1 VVIEKPNKW
10 VILLPILAGLV
21 ILVLLKKN
29 QSEPLQVTAKEHAR
43 LVRVMTVFE
52 TTVIPQAIGH
62 GSVRPAKTWE
72 AVAQVKGKIL
82 QKHSELKKGAI
93 LEADSLLL
101 QIDPADYQLAIAQSE
116 ADIAATK
123 AQLDELSA
131 RETNTRK
138 SLVIEEQ
145 ALALSEK
152 ELARKKRLVHDGS
165 ISRSKVE
172 DQERALLMQQQAV
185 QTQHSTLNLVPS
197 QRALLRAQLARQAAQ
212 LSAAQRDLANTEVRL
227 PFAGRIA
234 AVHVEQD
241 QYVREGES
249 LAVADDLQ
257 LAEIEVPIPIEQMRG
272 VLHAEGPVDL
282 LHTSSLALHSRLGLA
297 ARVDLKEGIINASW
311 PGRFARVSDT
321 LDPKTRTVGVIIEV
335 DAPYAGM
342 RPGERPPLVKGLFV
356 EVTLLGKPL
365 NNRLIVPRSALHQGR
380 IYIVNADNR
389 LVIRP
394 VIISLLQPGFAV
406 ITSGLK
412 PGEQVVLSDLVPA
425 IEGMLLQPQEDQQA
439 LMRLK
444 QQASG
449 AGVAP

>member
-1 VVIEKPNKW
+1 MAIDKPNKW
-10 VILLPILAGLV
+10 VIWLPILAGIAAV
-21 ILVLLKKN
+21 ILLKQN
-29 QSEPLQVTAKEHAR
+29 QSEPLQAIAKERPR
-43 LVRVMTVFE
+43 LVRVMTAFE
-52 TTVIPQAIGH
+52 ATVIPQAIGH
-62 GSVRPAKTWE
+62 GAVRPAKVWE
-72 AVAQVKGKIL
+72 AIAQVKGKIL
-82 QKHSELKKGAI
+82 QKHPELKKGAI
-93 LEADSLLL
+93 LEANSLLL
-101 QIDPADYQLAIAQSE
+101 QVDPADYLLAIAQTE

-131 RETNTRK
+131 REANTRK

-145 ALALSEK
+145 AMSLREK

-165 ISRSKVE
+165 ISRSKME

-185 QTQHSTLNLVPS
+185 QGQRNTLNLVPS

-212 LSAAQRDLANTEVRL
+212 LSGAQRDLANTEIRL

-234 AVHVEQD
+234 TVHVEQD
-241 QYVREGES
+241 QYVREGED
-249 LAVADDLQ
+249 LAVVDGLQ
-257 LAEIEVPIPIEQMRG
+257 LAEIEVPIPIEQIRG

-282 LHTSSLALHSRLGLA
+282 LNTPSPALHSRLGLA

-311 PGRFARVSDT
+311 QGRFARMSDA

-365 NNRLIVPRSALHQGR
+365 VNRLIVPRSALHQNHV
-380 IYIVNADNR
+380 YIADTDDR

-394 VIISLLQPGFAV
+394 VVVSLLQPTFAV
-406 ITSGLK
+406 IASGLK
-412 PGEQVVLSDLVPA
+412 SGERVILSDLVPA
-425 IEGMLLQPQEDQQA
+425 IEGMLLQLQEDQQA
-439 LMRLK
+439 LEQLK
-444 QQASG
+444 QQANAG
-449 AGVAP
+449 AAL

>member
-1 VVIEKPNKW
+1 MANKTPNRW
-10 VILLPILAGLV
+10 VILLPILAGLAV
-21 ILVLLKKN
+21 LMLLKQN
-29 QSEPLQVTAKEHAR
+29 QSEPLQAIAKERPR
-43 LVRVMTVFE
+43 LVRVMTAFE
-52 TTVIPQAIGH
+52 TSVIPQAIGH
-62 GSVRPAKTWE
+62 GSVRPAKIWE

-82 QKHSELKKGAI
+82 QKHPELKKGAI

-101 QIDPADYQLAIAQSE
+101 QIDPADYQLAIAQTE

-131 RETNTRK
+131 RESNTRK

-152 ELARKKRLVHDGS
+152 ELTRKKRLVNDGS

-185 QTQHSTLNLVPS
+185 QAQRSTLNLVPS

-241 QYVREGES
+241 QYVREGEG
-249 LAVADDLQ
+249 LAVVDDLQ

-272 VLHAEGPVDL
+272 VLHADGPVDL
-282 LHTSSLALHSRLGLA
+282 LNTPLPALHSRLGLA
-297 ARVDLKEGIINASW
+297 ARVDLKEGVVNASW
-311 PGRFARVSDT
+311 QGRFARMSDT
-321 LDPKTRTVGVIIEV
+321 LDPKTRTVGVIVEV

-365 NNRLIVPRSALHQGR
+365 DNRLIVPRSVLHQDH

-389 LVIRP
+389 MVMRP
-394 VIISLLQPGFAV
+394 VTVSLLQPGFAV
-406 ITSGLK
+406 ITAGLK

-425 IEGMLLQPQEDQQA
+425 IEGMLLQPQEDLQA
-439 LMRLK
+439 LARLK
-444 QQASG
+444 QQAG
-449 AGVAP
+449 ATL

>member
-1 VVIEKPNKW
+1 MAIEKPNRW
-10 VILLPILAGLV
+10 VILLPVLAGLAA
-21 ILVLLKKN
+21 LALLKQN
-29 QSEPLQVTAKEHAR
+29 QSEPPQEMAKEQPR

-52 TTVIPQAIGH
+52 ATVIPQAIGH
-62 GSVRPAKTWE
+62 GTVRPARTWE

-82 QKHSELKKGAI
+82 QKHPELKKGAI
-93 LEADSLLL
+93 LEAESLLL
-101 QIDPADYQLAIAQSE
+101 QIDPTDYQLAIAQSE
-116 ADIAATK
+116 ADISATR
-123 AQLDELSA
+123 AQLAELSV
-131 RETNTRK
+131 REANTRK

-145 ALALSEK
+145 TLALSKK
-152 ELARKKRLVHDGS
+152 ELTRKKQLVQDGS

-185 QTQHSTLNLVPS
+185 QIQRNSLNLVPS

-212 LSAAQRDLANTEVRL
+212 LSTAQRDLANTEIRL

-234 AVHVEQD
+234 AVHAEQD
-241 QYVREGES
+241 QYVREGEA
-249 LAVADDLQ
+249 LLVADDLQ

-282 LHTSSLALHSRLGLA
+282 LNTPSPALHSRLGLA
-297 ARVDLKEGIINASW
+297 ARVDLKEGIVHASW
-311 PGRFARVSDT
+311 PGRFARMSDT

-365 NNRLIVPRSALHQGR
+365 GKRLIVPRSALHQGH
-380 IYIVNADNR
+380 IFIVDADNR
-389 LVIRP
+389 LAIRP
-394 VIISLLQPGFAV
+394 VTLSLLQPEFAV
-406 ITSGLK
+406 ISSGLK
-412 PGEQVVLSDLVPA
+412 LGERVVLSDLVPA

-439 LMRLK
+439 LARLK
-444 QQASG
+444 QQAG
-449 AGVAP
+449 MRP

>member
-1 VVIEKPNKW
+1 MAIDKINKW
-10 VILLPILAGLV
+10 VILLPVMAGIV
-21 ILVLLKKN
+21 ALVLLIKN
-29 QSEPLQVTAKEHAR
+29 QSEPLRAITKEQPR
-43 LVRVMTVFE
+43 LVRVITAFD

-62 GSVRPAKTWE
+62 GTVRPAKIWE

-101 QIDPADYQLAIAQSE
+101 QIDPTDYQLAIAQIE

-145 ALALSEK
+145 ALVLREK
-152 ELARKKRLVHDGS
+152 ELARKKRLVNDGS
-165 ISRSKVE
+165 ISRSKME

-185 QTQHSTLNLVPS
+185 QGQRNTLNLVPS

-212 LSAAQRDLANTEVRL
+212 LSAAQRDLANTKIRL
-227 PFAGRIA
+227 PFAGRVA

-241 QYVREGES
+241 QYVREGEA
-249 LAVADDLQ
+249 LTVVDDLQ
-257 LAEIEVPIPIEQMRG
+257 LAEIEVPIPIEQIRS
-272 VLHAEGPVDL
+272 VLHADGPVDL
-282 LHTSSLALHSRLGLA
+282 LNTSLPALHSRLGLT
-297 ARVDLKEGIINASW
+297 ARVDLKEGVVNASW
-311 PGRFARVSDT
+311 QGRFARMSDT

-365 NNRLIVPRSALHQGR
+365 SNSIVVPRSALHQGH
-380 IYIVNADNR
+380 IYIADADNR

-394 VIISLLQPGFAV
+394 VTVALLQPTFAV
-406 ITSGLK
+406 IAAGLEA
-412 PGEQVVLSDLVPA
+412 GERVVLSDLVPA
-425 IEGMLLQPQEDQQA
+425 IEGMLLQPQEDQQM
-439 LMRLK
+439 LVQLK
-444 QQASG
+444 QQAN
-449 AGVAP
+449 AP

>member
-1 VVIEKPNKW
+1 MKEKPSKW
-10 VILLPILAGLV
+10 VIILPILAGV
-21 ILVLLKKN
+21 AVLVLLKQN
-29 QSEPLQVTAKEHAR
+29 QGEPLQATAQEQSR

-52 TTVIPQAIGH
+52 ATVIPQAIGH
-62 GSVRPAKTWE
+62 GTVRPAKVWE

-82 QKHSELKKGAI
+82 QKHPELKKGAI

-101 QIDPADYQLAIAQSE
+101 QIDPTDYQLAIAQTE

-123 AQLDELSA
+123 AQFDELSA
-131 RETNTRK
+131 REANTRK

-145 ALALSEK
+145 AMALREK
-152 ELARKKRLVHDGS
+152 ELTRKKRLVDDGS
-165 ISRSKVE
+165 ISRSQME

-185 QTQHSTLNLVPS
+185 QGQRNTLNLVPS

-212 LSAAQRDLANTEVRL
+212 LSTAQRDLANTEIRL

-241 QYVREGES
+241 QYVREGEN
-249 LAVADDLQ
+249 LTVADDLQ
-257 LAEIEVPIPIEQMRG
+257 LAEIEVPIPIEQIRG
-272 VLHAEGPVDL
+272 VLHADGPVDL
-282 LHTSSLALHSRLGLA
+282 LNTPSPALHSRLGLA
-297 ARVDLKEGIINASW
+297 ARVDLKEGLINASW
-311 PGRFARVSDT
+311 QGRFARMSDA

-365 NNRLIVPRSALHQGR
+365 NDRLIVPRSALHQGHV
-380 IYIVNADNR
+380 YIADADNR

-394 VIISLLQPGFAV
+394 INIALLQPTFAV
-406 ITSGLK
+406 VASGLK
-412 PGEQVVLSDLVPA
+412 PGERVVLSDLVPA
-425 IEGMLLQPQEDQQA
+425 IEGMLLQSQEDLQA
-439 LMRLK
+439 LAQLK
-444 QQASG
+444 QQAS

>member
-1 VVIEKPNKW
+1 MAIEKPKKW
-10 VILLPILAGLV
+10 VILLPILAGVAVL
-21 ILVLLKKN
+21 ILLKQN
-29 QSEPLQVTAKEHAR
+29 QSEPLQAIAKEQPR

-52 TTVIPQAIGH
+52 STVIPQAIGH
-62 GSVRPAKTWE
+62 GSVRPAKIWE

-82 QKHSELKKGAI
+82 QKHPELKKGAI

-101 QIDPADYQLAIAQSE
+101 QIDPTDYQLAIAQTE

-145 ALALSEK
+145 ALVLREK
-152 ELARKKRLVHDGS
+152 ELARNKSLARDGS
-165 ISRSKVE
+165 ISRSKME
-172 DQERALLMQQQAV
+172 DQERALLTQQQAV
-185 QTQHSTLNLVPS
+185 QGQRNTLNLVPS

-212 LSAAQRDLANTEVRL
+212 LSAAQRDLADTAIRL

-241 QYVREGES
+241 QYVREGEG
-249 LAVADDLQ
+249 LMVADDLQ

-272 VLHAEGPVDL
+272 LLHADGPVDL
-282 LHTSSLALHSRLGLA
+282 LNTPLSALHSRLGLA

-311 PGRFARVSDT
+311 PGRFARMSDT
-321 LDPKTRTVGVIIEV
+321 LDPKTRTVGVIVEV

-365 NNRLIVPRSALHQGR
+365 NNRLILPRSALHQGHV
-380 IYIVNADNR
+380 YIVNADDR
-389 LVIRP
+389 LVVRP
-394 VIISLLQPGFAV
+394 VTVSLLQPTFAV
-406 ITSGLK
+406 IASGLK
-412 PGEQVVLSDLVPA
+412 PGERVILSDLAPA
-425 IEGMLLQPQEDQQA
+425 IEGMLLQPQEDQMVVAQ
-439 LMRLK
+439 LK
-444 QQASG
+444 QQAS
-449 AGVAP
+449 VP

>member
-1 VVIEKPNKW
+1 MAIETPNKW
-10 VILLPILAGLV
+10 VILLPILAGLAA
-21 ILVLLKKN
+21 LALLKQN
-29 QSEPLQVTAKEHAR
+29 QSEPLQATAKEQPR
-43 LVRVMTVFE
+43 LVRVMTAFE
-52 TTVIPQAIGH
+52 TTVMPQAIGY
-62 GSVRPAKTWE
+62 GSVRPAKVWE

-82 QKHSELKKGAI
+82 QKHPELKKGAI
-93 LEADSLLL
+93 LEAGSLLL

-123 AQLDELSA
+123 AQLEELNA
-131 RETNTRK
+131 REANTRK

-145 ALALSEK
+145 ALTLSEK
-152 ELARKKRLVHDGS
+152 ELKRQKRLVHDGS

-185 QTQHSTLNLVPS
+185 QAQRNTLNLVPS
-197 QRALLRAQLARQAAQ
+197 QGALLRAQLARQAAQ
-212 LSAAQRDLANTEVRL
+212 LSAAQRDLANTEIRL

-241 QYVREGES
+241 QYVREGED
-249 LAVADDLQ
+249 LMAADDLQ

-272 VLHAEGPVDL
+272 VLHADGPVDL
-282 LHTSSLALHSRLGLA
+282 LNTPSPALHSRLGLA
-297 ARVDLKEGIINASW
+297 ARVDLKEGVVSASW
-311 PGRFARVSDT
+311 QGRFARMSDT

-356 EVTLLGKPL
+356 EVTLQGKPL
-365 NNRLIVPRSALHQGR
+365 SNRLIVPRSALHQGR
-380 IYIVNADNR
+380 IYIVNTDNR
-389 LVIRP
+389 LV
-394 VIISLLQPGFAV
+394 VSAVTLSLLQPGFAV
-406 ITSGLK
+406 IGSGLE

-439 LMRLK
+439 LARLK
-444 QQASG
+444 QQAS
-449 AGVAP
+449 AAP

>member
-1 VVIEKPNKW
+1 VAIEKPKKW
-10 VILLPILAGLV
+10 VILLPILAGVAVL
-21 ILVLLKKN
+21 ILLKQN
-29 QSEPLQVTAKEHAR
+29 QSEPLQAIAKEQPR

-52 TTVIPQAIGH
+52 STVIPQAIGH
-62 GSVRPAKTWE
+62 GSVRPAKIWE

-82 QKHSELKKGAI
+82 QKHPELKKGAI

-101 QIDPADYQLAIAQSE
+101 QIDPTDYQLAIAQTE

-145 ALALSEK
+145 ALVLREK
-152 ELARKKRLVHDGS
+152 ELARNKSLARDGS
-165 ISRSKVE
+165 ISRSKME
-172 DQERALLMQQQAV
+172 DQERALLTQQQAV
-185 QTQHSTLNLVPS
+185 QGQRNTLNLVPS

-212 LSAAQRDLANTEVRL
+212 LSAAQRDLADTAIRL

-241 QYVREGES
+241 QYVREGEG
-249 LAVADDLQ
+249 LMVADDLQ

-272 VLHAEGPVDL
+272 LLHADGPVDL
-282 LHTSSLALHSRLGLA
+282 LNTPLSALHSRLGLA

-311 PGRFARVSDT
+311 PGRFARMSDT
-321 LDPKTRTVGVIIEV
+321 LDPKTRTVGVIVEV

-365 NNRLIVPRSALHQGR
+365 NNRLILPRSALHQGHV
-380 IYIVNADNR
+380 YIVNADDR
-389 LVIRP
+389 LVVRP
-394 VIISLLQPGFAV
+394 VTVSLLQPTFAV
-406 ITSGLK
+406 IASGLK
-412 PGEQVVLSDLVPA
+412 PGERVILSDLAPA
-425 IEGMLLQPQEDQQA
+425 IEGMLLQPQEDQMVVAQ
-439 LMRLK
+439 LK
-444 QQASG
+444 QQAS
-449 AGVAP
+449 VP